1 MLPEFAGRTDP
12 TQTPHPGTVTFVGP
26 DGRPQTEP
34 ADRLPD
40 WVKFA
45 PGPDGAAVPVV
56 RVVRVDAA
64 HGHSVRSYSA
74 DGRLVGVMVPVTDT
88 PPPRA
93 VTLDRAPAAEPT
105 GWF

>member
-1 MLPEFAGRTDP
+1 MLPEFAARTDP

-26 DGRPQTEP
+26 DGRAKAEP

-64 HGHSVRSYSA
+64 HGHSVRSYAA
-74 DGRLVGVMVPVTDT
+74 DGRLVGVMVPVADT

-93 VTLDRAPAAEPT
+93 AVRGLPPAAEPT